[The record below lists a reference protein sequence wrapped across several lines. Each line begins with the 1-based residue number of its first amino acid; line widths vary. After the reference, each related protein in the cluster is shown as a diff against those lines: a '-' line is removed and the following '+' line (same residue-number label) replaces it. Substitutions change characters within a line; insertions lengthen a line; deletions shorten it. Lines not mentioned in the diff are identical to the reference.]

1 MKIVDIGVCID
12 NNDPKG
18 LGRIRVVDYDDYIG
32 GKSNIKDG
40 IKHWSKDDPFVA
52 APFLPNNINFIP
64 ENKQAVKII
73 RYDTRKTTVNQE
85 YIAGPF
91 STRYDFNSQEFQT
104 QMSLTSYGVSVE
116 DKVDIIKNEEG
127 TLPENCKNALSK
139 YKDYSVGGKYGSD
152 ALFTQDGLVLRG
164 GKLIQK
170 DVTSNQNRELLTKGF
185 PIVSDKVA
193 KLHLKKFGPKQ
204 FITEETKKESITEN
218 SNLKF
223 IIEYDVDNLSNP
235 NYVNFYLYNIKP
247 NVTKKYNSSNFTES
261 TQILAGESVFLYE
274 SGNTYTFRTDL
285 NTITDYSGSTLT
297 NKIKLIYQEIRNKL
311 TQIQSNGF
319 YQIVSV
325 KILND
330 LVLGLG
336 IFDEIYPFF
345 YRPTSEFENRS
356 VTATEQSDR
365 LTLFNN
371 IRLPG
376 STPKSSLVYSKD
388 NVNPN
393 TRTVDR
399 TVKVLKTDTTSFE
412 QTFGNITADKI
423 YLLSTDTNFTD
434 KKIDFPVLNTYE
446 YEQSDYI
453 EKIEPNT
460 YSLVRG
466 EVLLDFIDAVYNVLT
481 THVHNINK
489 PYVKSDYDAHTKLD
503 LLYNK
508 LRDELINKSIKIN

>member
-1 MKIVDIGVCID
+1 MKIIDIGVCID

-32 GKSNIKDG
+32 GKSNIKED
-40 IKHWSKDDPFVA
+40 IQYWSKDDPFLA
-52 APFLPNNINFIP
+52 SPFLPNNINFIP
-64 ENKQAVKII
+64 EIKQAVKII
-73 RYDTRKTTVNQE
+73 RYDTDKTTVNQE

-91 STRYDFNSQEFQT
+91 STRYDFNSQEFNT
-104 QMSLTSYGVSVE
+104 QISQTSYGVSVE
-116 DKVDIIKNEEG
+116 DKVDIIKNEQG

-152 ALFTQDGLVLRG
+152 AVFTQDGLVLRG

-170 DVTSNQNRELLTKGF
+170 DVSSNQNRELLTKGF

-204 FITEETKKESITEN
+204 FISEETKTELVTEN

-235 NYVNFYLYNIKP
+235 TYVNFYLYQIKP

-261 TQILAGESVFLYE
+261 TQILSGESVFLSE
-274 SGNTYTFRTDL
+274 SGNTYTFRSDL
-285 NTITDYSGSTLT
+285 NSITDYSGATLSK
-297 NKIKLIYQEIRNKL
+297 KIKLIYQEVRNKL
-311 TQIQSNGF
+311 TTIQSNGF
-319 YQIVSV
+319 KNIVSF
-325 KILND
+325 KILTD
-330 LVLGLG
+330 LIVTQS
-336 IFDEIYPFF
+336 DSNIYPFF
-345 YRPTSEFENRS
+345 FRPTSEFENRS
-356 VTATEQSDR
+356 TTSTEKINR
-365 LTLFNN
+365 LSLFDN
-371 IRLPG
+371 IKLPG
-376 STPKSSLVYSKD
+376 SISKSSLVYSRDK
-388 NVNPN
+388 VTPN
-393 TRTVDR
+393 TKSVEKV
-399 TVKVLKTDTTSFE
+399 VKVLKTDSTSFE
-412 QTFGNITADKI
+412 QTFGNVTADKI
-423 YLLSTDTNFTD
+423 YLLSTDTNFTN
-434 KKIDFPVLNTYE
+434 KKIDFPTLNTYE

-466 EVLLDFIDAVYNVLT
+466 EILLDFIDAVYNVLT